1 MAQETI
7 NTTEARLAEMN
18 KIKNDNAKILKDID
32 AATSALRIKRGEFET
47 LIQEQTQKLNTLKNK
62 VALEAENHQA
72 SAENVAILQEI
83 HNQRD
88 ILAKEIEGHQDELAA
103 VQAEILKAKDELAA
117 VQAEKEK
124 QV

>member
-1 MAQETI
+1 MAQDTI
-7 NTTEARLAEMN
+7 NTTEERLAEMN
-18 KIKNDNAKILKDID
+18 KIKSDNEKILKDID
-32 AATSALRIKRGEFET
+32 AATSALRIKKGEFDT
-47 LIQEQTQKLNTLKNK
+47 YLQEQTSKLNTLKNK
-62 VALEAENHQA
+62 VALESENHQA
-72 SAENVAILQEI
+72 SAENIAILQEI

-103 VQAEILKAKDELAA
+103 VQAEIVKAKDELAA